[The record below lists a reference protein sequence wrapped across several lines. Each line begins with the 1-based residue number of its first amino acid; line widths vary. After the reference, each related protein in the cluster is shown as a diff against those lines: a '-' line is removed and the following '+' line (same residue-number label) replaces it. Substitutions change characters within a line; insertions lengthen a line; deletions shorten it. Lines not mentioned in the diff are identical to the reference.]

1 MGIIQE
7 HEIIKTRFEIQQQAQ
22 KNIIREIHDNI
33 GQVLSLVKLHLAT
46 LDIGR
51 PEEVTQKAL
60 AGNAMLSKVIKD
72 LRSLTKYLDAEY
84 INRIGFL
91 KSLEYEL
98 GFIPLERAA
107 DPLFTVN
114 GISTTL
120 RKEEELLLFRAIQ
133 KIIAWF
139 IGSSPDSLLSVQMQY
154 STQALAVDIHNK
166 AQTVCVEETDLQ
178 QQEMNQVRTGLQLIN
193 ADLHKT
199 QDDSH
204 GTTIH
209 INLPL

>member
-7 HEIIKTRFEIQQQAQ
+7 YEIIKTKFEIQQQAQ

-46 LDIGR
+46 LDTAR
-51 PEEVTQKAL
+51 PEEVTQKAFT
-60 AGNAMLSKVIKD
+60 GNLLLSKAIKD
-72 LRSLTKYLDAEY
+72 LRNLTKYLDAEY
-84 INRIGFL
+84 IGRIGFL

-107 DPLFTVN
+107 DPLFT
-114 GISTTL
+114 ISGTYTAL

-139 IGSSPDSLLSVQMQY
+139 MGSSSESLISVHMKYQPQLLSV
-154 STQALAVDIHNK
+154 DIHS
-166 AQTVCVEETDLQ
+166 Q
-178 QQEMNQVRTGLQLIN
+178 QQPDNPQEPDLPIYEIDQVRTRLQLIDAELRTGQYN
-193 ADLHKT
+193 N
-199 QDDSH
+199 